1 MSYRTSK
8 NIISGLTRQKTEDGQ
23 GLLLATKTVVLPI
36 LLPRTKTHE
45 RPDDIGGCEP
55 ADERRLFEQIAAWE
69 KNQLSQLE
77 TLNLFQELV
86 ACGLAW
92 KSTGA
97 VRRTASRFIREGR
110 IKP

>member
-1 MSYRTSK
+1 M
-8 NIISGLTRQKTEDGQ
+8 
-23 GLLLATKTVVLPI
+23 LLATKSAVSPVRLPK
-36 LLPRTKTHE
+36 TKTLA
-45 RPDDIGGCEP
+45 RPDNVGGCEP
-55 ADERRLFEQIAAWE
+55 VYERRLSERIVAWE